1 MSDSQEL
8 PLRPRDALPP
18 FTPINKPLSPQPR
31 QPTNASHPLTKPKL
45 PKLRAQIF
53 AKLSLIDPSLKA
65 TIVTSNT
72 NGEYYVHVVD
82 EDEKVK
88 YSSMAQE
95 SIKVALEV
103 LLALVEEDIIGS
115 VKAEDLEL
123 GESEGEE
130 EEEVDYEMEVD

>member
-1 MSDSQEL
+1 M
-8 PLRPRDALPP
+8 PP
-18 FTPINKPLSPQPR
+18 ILSRNPNFPNYAPKFLVRPLS
-31 QPTNASHPLTKPKL
+31 HPPLIHCL
-45 PKLRAQIF
+45 SNIQI

-65 TIVTSNT
+65 TIITSNT

-82 EDEKVK
+82 EDEKVR

-103 LLALVEEDIIGS
+103 LLALVEEDVVGS
-115 VKAEDLEL
+115 VKAEEMDLI
-123 GESEGEE
+123 ESKEEE